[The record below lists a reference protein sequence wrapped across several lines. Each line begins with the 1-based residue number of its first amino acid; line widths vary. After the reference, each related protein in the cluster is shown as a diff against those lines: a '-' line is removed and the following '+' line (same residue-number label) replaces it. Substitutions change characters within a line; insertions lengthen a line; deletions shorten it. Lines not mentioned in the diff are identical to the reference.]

1 MKNVL
6 IGNGVIIQ
14 FGGKQYLNSAII
26 QRALDNVSTSDFP
39 SHLYPKECAEFV
51 VALQIEHRKVLN
63 GEYDEYVFTSYDRLS
78 LEDFKKRYEKNI
90 SYSITEIG
98 FED

>member
-51 VALQIEHRKVLN
+51 VALQKEHRKVLN

-78 LEDFKKRYEKNI
+78 LEDFKKRYDREYFRLNYRNWI
-90 SYSITEIG
+90 
-98 FED
+98 